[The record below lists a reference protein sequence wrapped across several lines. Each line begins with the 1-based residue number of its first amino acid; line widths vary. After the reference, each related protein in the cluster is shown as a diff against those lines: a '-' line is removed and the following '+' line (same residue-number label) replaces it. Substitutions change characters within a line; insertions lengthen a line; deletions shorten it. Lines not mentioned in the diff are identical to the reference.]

1 MIRETAFVALLAV
14 ASSLPGMAQN
24 TEPASPTEQAA
35 QIKQAQQSEPV
46 AIAQDTLTQNG
57 TPAER
62 IHKENPPEP
71 ESHGTRLR
79 WHDIPK
85 NVVHDEKA
93 IFTSPFHI
101 NRENAKYWAILG
113 GATAVLIGFDQ
124 KISDT
129 LPQRTFLTTPS
140 TWASRIGAD
149 YSIYPLW
156 AMFYVYGK
164 IGDHPRARDTGRI
177 GIESLIDADITVNIL
192 KLATQRPRPENKGDS
207 VKFFKGGDAFPSG
220 HSIKTWAL
228 ARVAWPVQLSD
239 TSLAI
244 SYINSTMRRLR
255 SRRLLCG
262 SSTMSIFSSAAVCR
276 CKTTVCTRS
285 ASKKVHQQRAY
296 RTTDQRLL
304 PTAKSARRTIIKQE
318 VLKKNRRRWP
328 FTARAT
334 CLVVNS

>member
-1 MIRETAFVALLAV
+1 MRNSDSGTISSRILIYIGFAASRNFCAVWNRAFK
-14 ASSLPGMAQN
+14 S
-24 TEPASPTEQAA
+24 
-35 QIKQAQQSEPV
+35 
-46 AIAQDTLTQNG
+46 DT
-57 TPAER
+57 
-62 IHKENPPEP
+62 
-71 ESHGTRLR
+71 
-79 WHDIPK
+79 IPK
-85 NVVHDEKA
+85 NVVHDQKA
-93 IFTSPFHI
+93 VFTSPFHI

-113 GATAVLIGFDQ
+113 GATAVLIEFDQ

-228 ARVAWPVQLSD
+228 ARVAAREFPEPKIIPILAYSAASAV
-239 TSLAI
+239 SLARFGG
-244 SYINSTMRRLR
+244 RRH
-255 SRRLLCG
+255 
-262 SSTMSIFSSAAVCR
+262 
-276 CKTTVCTRS
+276 S
-285 ASKKVHQQRAY
+285 ASDAVAGAAMGFFIGDFVYSHHHAPSEKSKVLTWLSTHVDIGFKVQR
-296 RTTDQRLL
+296 
-304 PTAKSARRTIIKQE
+304 
-318 VLKKNRRRWP
+318 
-328 FTARAT
+328 
-334 CLVVNS
+334 